1 MRTRRLGLVHGL
13 RRRERGRWRLPL
25 RRLRMVAVLCLV
37 AAAALGT
44 ALQPTRTPAAGAATD
59 TTGTGTFGT
68 GNQASNANPGTTDL
82 VEVVEVSG
90 LLDPVLA
97 DFVRERIVAANRDGL
112 VALVLRLNSPGSVL
126 SVAEFQQL
134 ATELGTSPVPV
145 AIWVG
150 PSSAQARG
158 AAAQLVGLASPGG
171 IASGAR
177 VGQAGEQLVD
187 RDRFGVLFGDAANQV
202 RSAYVRFDDAESANL
217 VPAAT
222 LGDFIIGLEGV
233 ATRAVQ
239 VDGQTR
245 REPDTPVRFVQL
257 GLAQELLHT
266 VASPSV
272 AYLLFVI
279 GLGLI
284 LFELFTAGIGLAGLV
299 AAIFTLLGCYGLAVL
314 PARWWAVGLLLLT
327 FPVLAIDVQIGVP
340 RRATA
345 AGFALFTLGTFTLF
359 EGVSLSWVT
368 IASAAVL
375 MVVVYLR
382 GMPAM
387 VRTRFSAVDLG
398 RDWLVGEQGTV
409 TSDMD
414 PRGIVAVRSATWP
427 ASTSGGALSVGDR
440 VTVTGTRGHVLEV
453 TAVTD

>member
-1 MRTRRLGLVHGL
+1 M
-13 RRRERGRWRLPL
+13 
-25 RRLRMVAVLCLV
+25 
-37 AAAALGT
+37 
-44 ALQPTRTPAAGAATD
+44 
-59 TTGTGTFGT
+59 
-68 GNQASNANPGTTDL
+68 
-82 VEVVEVSG
+82 VEVSG

-97 DFVRERIVAANRDGL
+97 DFVRSRVAAANRAGL

-126 SVAEFQQL
+126 TRAEFEQL
-134 ATELGTSPVPV
+134 AIELATSPVPV

-158 AAAQLVGLASPGG
+158 AAAQLVGLARPGG

-177 VGQAGEQLVD
+177 VGQAGEQILD
-187 RDRFGVLFGDAANQV
+187 RQRFGVLFGDAANQV
-202 RSAYVRFDDAESANL
+202 RSAFIRFDDAASANL

-233 ATRAVQ
+233 ATRSVQ
-239 VDGQTR
+239 VEGQTR

-284 LFELFTAGIGLAGLV
+284 LFELFTAGIGLAGVV
-299 AAIFTLLGCYGLAVL
+299 AAMCTLLGCYGLAVL
-314 PARWWAVGLLLLT
+314 PARWWAVALLLLT
-327 FPVLAIDVQIGVP
+327 FPVLALDVQTGVP

-345 AGFALFTLGTFTLF
+345 VGFALFALGTFTLF
-359 EGVSLSWVT
+359 DGVSLSWVT

-398 RDWLVGEQGTV
+398 RDWLVGEPGTV
-409 TSDMD
+409 TSDMA
-414 PRGIVAVRSATWP
+414 PEGTVAVRSAKWP
-427 ASTSGGALSVGDR
+427 AATAGAALSVGDR
-440 VTVTGTRGHVLEV
+440 VTVTGASGHLLEV
-453 TAVTD
+453 TLVTD